1 MVFRTASETQPWRC
15 SEPKVR
21 FNPTYS
27 KNYLKIKLKL
37 KEKSIMSE
45 QHNASVLA
53 LVSFAVG
60 VLVGAVMAL
69 FLAPM
74 SGRELRG
81 RIGEEAQLD
90 WQRATDRWHQS
101 QAEMRQAMDSMRQQM
116 EASELRMREQLSDQ
130 LSQLQAKIEAGEPA
144 PSPEA
149 EA

>member
-1 MVFRTASETQPWRC
+1 
-15 SEPKVR
+15 
-21 FNPTYS
+21 
-27 KNYLKIKLKL
+27 
-37 KEKSIMSE
+37 
-45 QHNASVLA
+45 
-53 LVSFAVG
+53 
-60 VLVGAVMAL
+60 MAL

-81 RIGEEAQLD
+81 RINEEAQLD